1 MKKILIT
8 GANSYIGM
16 SFEQYVN
23 ENFPDGYAADTVDM
37 TDEAWRQQDF
47 SGYDAVVH
55 VAGIA
60 HQKETKANAPLYYS
74 VNRDLAVET
83 AQKAK
88 EAGVRHFVFL
98 STMSVYGMDTGV
110 ITKDTA
116 PAPKTHYGL
125 SKLQAETG
133 IRQLADDRFR
143 VCILRPPMVYGE
155 GCKGNYQ
162 MVVKIAEKSP
172 LFPKIR
178 NQRSTIHVRNLASF
192 IKLCLDKELSGVFFP
207 QDREYACTQDMA
219 LAIARQKGKKLYL
232 SYLAGL
238 LVWVLRPFV
247 SKLKKAFGSLTYV
260 DTEEFD
266 FAYCILSSEDKQNRA
281 EGR

>member
-8 GANSYIGM
+8 GANSYIGT
-16 SFEQYVN
+16 SFERYLN
-23 ENFPDGYAADTVDM
+23 ERFPDDYAVDTVDM
-37 TDEAWRQQDF
+37 TDETWHWRDF

-60 HQKETKANAPLYYS
+60 HQKETKANAPTYYT

-88 EAGVRHFVFL
+88 ADGIRHFVFL
-98 STMSVYGMDTGV
+98 STMSVYGRDTGV
-110 ITKDTA
+110 ITRDTA

-172 LFPKIR
+172 IFPKIR
-178 NQRSTIHVRNLASF
+178 NQRSTIHVHNLASF
-192 IKLCLDKELSGVFFP
+192 IKLCLDKELSGTFFP
-207 QDREYACTQDMA
+207 QNRDYACTLDMA
-219 LAIARQKGKKLYL
+219 MAIARRKGKMLHP

-238 LVWVLRPFV
+238 LVWLLRPFV
-247 SKLKKAFGSLTYV
+247 GKLKKAFGSLTYV
-260 DTEEFD
+260 DTEDFD
-266 FAYCILSSEDKQNRA
+266 FTYCILSSEDT
-281 EGR
+281 